1 MAFPGVVSPFTF
13 SASYLHSLRQGDPSA
28 EEHFVS
34 HFSPI
39 LLRKLRRKLGSVDRA
54 CDARQETFLR
64 VLTALR
70 SPDAVRNPERF
81 EIFVLGVCTNVMREI
96 YRKERPLQPLDE
108 VKIELASPVAG
119 PLACA
124 LTEETGHAVRKVLM
138 HMPSSDREILKAVF
152 LQEMDRGEICRRFSI
167 SRSHLRL
174 LLFRAKQEFCACAR
188 KGAQTRL
195 SAKENSIKAPGVRLK
210 IQGQTATARKEAE
223 CAMPVPAALLQSRV
237 VMAGPMGMGRR

>member
-1 MAFPGVVSPFTF
+1 MF
-13 SASYLHSLRQGDPSA
+13 SAGYLDSLRGGDPTA
-28 EEHFVS
+28 QEHFVS

-54 CDARQETFLR
+54 RDARQETFLR
-64 VLTALR
+64 VLAALR

-96 YRKERPLQPLDE
+96 YRKERPLQPLDD
-108 VKIELASPVAG
+108 VKVELASPVAG

-124 LTEETGHAVRKVLM
+124 LTEETGRAVRKVLM
-138 HMPSSDREILKAVF
+138 RMPPTDREILKAVF
-152 LQEMDRGEICRRFSI
+152 MQEMDRDEICRRFSI

-195 SAKENSIKAPGVRLK
+195 AAKARSIKTSGVRAK
-210 IQGQTATARKEAE
+210 TQWRTASRKDAV
-223 CAMPVPAALLQSRV
+223 CAMPMPAAFLQSPV
-237 VMAGPMGMGRR
+237 ATAERRWA